1 MSGHSKWANI
11 KHRKG
16 TADARRGKLFT
27 KLSREILVSARLGG
41 GDPTANPRLRIAIQN
56 AKAINI
62 AKDTIERAIKKGI
75 GAEVENYQELTYEG
89 NFGPVGIFMEATTD
103 NPTRTVANI
112 RSYFNK
118 IGGSLGTNGS
128 LAFIFS
134 RQGVFNFTLP
144 AGMKP
149 DDLELEL
156 IDAGAEEV
164 SIEDNH
170 VTVITSFEEYGTM
183 QKKLEDKNIEIEE
196 AALQRIPGVLVPLD
210 NETFQRA
217 MKLIDLLED
226 DDDIQ
231 KVYHNI
237 DVTEEQMELVVE
249 KQ

>member
-1 MSGHSKWANI
+1 MAGHSKWANI

-27 KLSREILVSARLGG
+27 KLSKEIIVAARIGG
-41 GDPTANPRLRIAIQN
+41 GDPSANPRLRIAIQN

-62 AKDTIERAIKKGI
+62 PKENIERAIKKGT
-75 GAEVENYQELTYEG
+75 GAEVENYQEITYEA
-89 NFGPVGIFMEATTD
+89 NFGPVGIFIEATTD

-134 RQGVFNFTLP
+134 RKGVFNFTLP
-144 AGMKP
+144 TGM
-149 DDLELEL
+149 DQDELELEL

-164 SIEDNH
+164 NLEDTQ
-170 VTVITSFEEYGTM
+170 VTVLTSFEDYGAM
-183 QKKLEDKNIEIEE
+183 QKKLEEMNIEIEE
-196 AALQRIPGVLVPLD
+196 ASLQRIPGVLVPLD
-210 NETFQRA
+210 NEAFGKA
-217 MKLIDLLED
+217 IKLIDLLED

-237 DVTEEQMELVVE
+237 DVTEEQMEMN
-249 KQ
+249 